1 MRLKAKVT
9 RFQNQVGDLLS
20 IQILS
25 QSFAYLTLEQ
35 DQQIFDNLFEMF
47 NYSITSLHLPKLGNE
62 EVEYEDASAYPENKY
77 DENQTLRVAVADG
90 ATESSFS
97 AEWADMLSK
106 CYVGKQFNDIQEL
119 RLQVDLLSKDWQ
131 SNIDVRQL
139 TWFAEEKARMGAFST
154 LLGLEI
160 YSNSTEIA
168 GWHSIAVGDSCLF
181 QIRNNS
187 LEHAFPIQHSSDFN
201 NSPILISS
209 KPEKNRQHWDKAL
222 IRCGN
227 WQAGDF
233 FFLTTDALAAWFIHE
248 YELSNLPWEILI
260 KFIDDNEYDKSFKLW
275 VNELRASSSMK
286 NDDVTCLII
295 KL

>member
-1 MRLKAKVT
+1 
-9 RFQNQVGDLLS
+9 
-20 IQILS
+20 
-25 QSFAYLTLEQ
+25 
-35 DQQIFDNLFEMF
+35 MF
-47 NYSITSLHLPKLGNE
+47 KYSITPLHLPKLGNE
-62 EVEYEDASAYPENKY
+62 EVEYEDAYASLENKCS
-77 DENQTLRVAVADG
+77 DNQTIRVAVADG

-97 AEWADMLSK
+97 AEWAGMLSK
-106 CYVGKQFNDIQEL
+106 CYVENEFYDIKEL
-119 RLQVDLLSKDWQ
+119 RLQVESLSKDWQ

-160 YSNSTEIA
+160 YLDATDIA

-181 QIRNNS
+181 QIRNNL
-187 LEHAFPIQHSSDFN
+187 LEYAFPIQHSSDFS

-222 IRCGN
+222 RRYGN

-248 YELSNLPWEILI
+248 YELGNLPWEILI
-260 KFIDDNEYDKSFKLW
+260 KLIDDNECDKSFKLW